1 MYVHIHPINLLM
13 GYKAVNC
20 GFFVSWE
27 EQMVKGAVIN
37 LKGSWEYRNKVKNR
51 NKNTGFFIFVHFP
64 RCPNISQP

>member
-1 MYVHIHPINLLM
+1 
-13 GYKAVNC
+13 
-20 GFFVSWE
+20 
-27 EQMVKGAVIN
+27 MVKGAVIN